1 MTNSFT
7 RRAAPVFGPILA
19 LSLGLGLAA
28 CASDPAENRSLYS
41 VKQPVVERENFTLD
55 LATNATGLPIPE
67 QRRLADWFATLAIGY
82 GDRIAIDDAV
92 GSAAVR
98 DDVAAVAGRHGLMVH
113 DGVPVTEGFIDPGKV
128 RIVVTRSSAHVPG
141 CPDWSDQFGTT
152 LGNAQSDGFG
162 CSVNSNLAAMI
173 ADPEH
178 LLEGAKGT
186 GETTVITSNRAI
198 DAYRQQEPTGAGG
211 LPAVSSQGN

>member
-1 MTNSFT
+1 MTKSYT
-7 RRAAPVFGPILA
+7 RIAAPVLA

-28 CASDPAENRSLYS
+28 CANDPLENRTLYS

-55 LATNATGLPIPE
+55 VATNANGLPIPE
-67 QRRLADWFATLAIGY
+67 QQRLADWFATLNIGY

-98 DDVAAVAGRHGLMVH
+98 DDVAQLAGRHGVLVQE
-113 DGVPVTEGFIDPGKV
+113 GVPVTEGFIDPGNV

-141 CPDWSDQFGTT
+141 CPDWSDQFKTT
-152 LGNAQSDGFG
+152 LGNSQSDGFG
-162 CSVNSNLAAMI
+162 CATNSNLAAMI

-178 LLEGAKGT
+178 LLEGASGT
-186 GETTVITSNRAI
+186 GETVVMTSNRAI

-211 LPAVSSQGN
+211 LPAVSSQGTGGN